1 MTSLLGWVLH
11 PSDAVAVIHGRNVV
25 RDTRDTADLQ
35 LVNRAKSGDPE
46 AFSELVKRHQQIIF
60 NVAYRFMRDVASAED
75 MAQEAFLKAYRLLKG
90 FRGDC
95 SFSTW
100 MYRVACSVCL
110 TELNRRKRRGEVELT
125 PANLNATA
133 VQPSDNFDIPEQV
146 RRCVTKLPDRYATI
160 ITLYYLQGVSYEDI
174 AEVMNI
180 PMGTLKTWMFRARKQ
195 LRKIVEKEVFSNGQ
209 PNAD

>member
-11 PSDAVAVIHGRNVV
+11 SSEAVAVVPRRETMREG
-25 RDTRDTADLQ
+25 RDTADLQ
-35 LVNRAKSGDPE
+35 LVQRAKSGDPE
-46 AFSELVKRHQQIIF
+46 AFSELVKRHQHIIF
-60 NVAYRFMRDVASAED
+60 NVAYRFMRDVALAED

-90 FRGDC
+90 FRGEC

-133 VQPSDNFDIPEQV
+133 VQPSDSFDIPEQI

-160 ITLYYLQGVSYEDI
+160 ITLYYLQGVSYEEI
-174 AEVMNI
+174 AEVMSI

-195 LRKIVEKEVFSNGQ
+195 LRKIVEKEVFSDGR
-209 PNAD
+209 PETD